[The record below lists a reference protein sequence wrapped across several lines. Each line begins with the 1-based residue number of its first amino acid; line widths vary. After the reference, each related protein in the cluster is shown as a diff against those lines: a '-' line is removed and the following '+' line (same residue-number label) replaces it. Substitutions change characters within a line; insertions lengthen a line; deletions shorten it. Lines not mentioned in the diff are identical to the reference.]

1 MKLLVTGAWQGA
13 KENLN
18 ALRAMGHEI
27 AFLQQEK
34 EALPVDPA
42 WVEGVICNGLF
53 LHHPLSDFPNLR
65 YIQLTSAGFDRV
77 PMDAVK
83 ARGIAIHNAR
93 GVYSAPMAEH
103 AVWGVL
109 SLYHQAPFFFENQA
123 KSSWEKHRGLRELA
137 GKTVCIL
144 GAGSVGTEC
153 AKRFRA
159 FACRVVGV
167 NRTVRENPAFDATL
181 PMDALKDALAQADVV
196 VLTLPLTDAT
206 RGLMNA
212 ERLAHMKP
220 GAVLVNIARG
230 AIVEEQALIE
240 TLQSHLGGAVLDVFD
255 PEPLSPES
263 PLWRMENVI
272 VTPHNSF
279 VSDGNAV
286 RLDSLILKNLRE
298 DAHE

>member
-77 PMDAVK
+77 PMDEIK
-83 ARGIAIHNAR
+83 ARGIAIRNAR
-93 GVYSAPMAEH
+93 GVYSVPMAEH

-123 KSSWEKHRGLRELA
+123 KSRWEKHRGLRELA

-167 NRTVRENPAFDATL
+167 NRTVRENPVFDAML
-181 PMDALKDALAQADVV
+181 PMDALTDALAQADVV

-212 ERLAHMKP
+212 ERLAYMKP

-230 AIVEEQALIE
+230 AIVDAEAL
-240 TLQSHLGGAVLDVFD
+240 TDALSHHLGGAVLDVFD

-279 VSDGNAV
+279 VSDGNAA
-286 RLDSLILKNLRE
+286 RLRELIFNNLRE